1 MNIFDAPENCIRT
14 NSGLYINVFEPTPD
28 MISIE
33 DIAHALSFM
42 PRFGGHL
49 DKFYSVA
56 QHSVYC
62 SFMVESIED
71 KKAALL
77 HDASEAYMMDIPS
90 PIKAKLPTYKHYENG
105 LMEVIAK
112 KFDFQYPLSK
122 EVKRTDG
129 EALLLEWENLVVKKT
144 TEEDFICLTP
154 EEAKKVFLLRYKQLF
169 EEFVVV

>member
-77 HDASEAYMMDIPS
+77 HDASEA
-90 PIKAKLPTYKHYENG
+90 T
-105 LMEVIAK
+105 
-112 KFDFQYPLSK
+112 
-122 EVKRTDG
+122 
-129 EALLLEWENLVVKKT
+129 
-144 TEEDFICLTP
+144 
-154 EEAKKVFLLRYKQLF
+154 
-169 EEFVVV
+169 